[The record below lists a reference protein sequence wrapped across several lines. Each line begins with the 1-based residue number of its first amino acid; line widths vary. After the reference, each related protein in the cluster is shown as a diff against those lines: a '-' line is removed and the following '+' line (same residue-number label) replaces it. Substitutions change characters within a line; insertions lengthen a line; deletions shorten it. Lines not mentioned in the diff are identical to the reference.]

1 MEKKCVLLCTTPQL
15 HKTHRPPRVIP
26 PARPPSKHVPSLQLD
41 SNHQQAVATS
51 SLVYYSD
58 TQTPEPCI
66 RKGASTQALWKK
78 WHANEYTP
86 TWTSPSAPGATQNT
100 SSRTWSPRPRW
111 SAYRYMVLLL
121 CFPGDPALRRG
132 RPAILARPS
141 WALFG
146 TVGFEVVLKPACF
159 RGRTSGAASQGLQT
173 LHH

>member
-1 MEKKCVLLCTTPQL
+1 MTHSACLAMYRTLTPNRRLEHTFRDARHGKKCVLLCTTPQL

-100 SSRTWSPRPRW
+100 SSRTWSPRPRCG
-111 SAYRYMVLLL
+111 SCKSVK
-121 CFPGDPALRRG
+121 PD
-132 RPAILARPS
+132 LA
-141 WALFG
+141 
-146 TVGFEVVLKPACF
+146 T
-159 RGRTSGAASQGLQT
+159 
-173 LHH
+173 